1 MSTGSARF
9 PVRFPVGAKAY
20 AKDGRVYTIDEV
32 ADGMVYCRGEGG
44 EETEFPEASLVNETE
59 WAAQANGRRDL
70 AYSRIK
76 QARAFTTPAG
86 KFDRAAAERLLTQ
99 SDRVIPGLLDFIAF
113 TAATR
118 VLEEQK
124 DHAGAQ
130 SLSIVKCRRVFDE
143 ATPEVRVT
151 LLASVLDVQP
161 DTLVSAAK
169 LGDNM
174 AKAMIDKG
182 LEARAQ
188 AFEDF
193 CDRPRK

>member
-1 MSTGSARF
+1 MNTGSTRF

-20 AKDGRVYTIDEV
+20 AKDGRIYTIDEV
-32 ADGMVYCRGEGG
+32 TDGMVYCRGEGG
-44 EETEFPEASLVNETE
+44 TETEFPESALVNETE

-70 AYSRIK
+70 AYTRIK
-76 QARAFTTPAG
+76 HSKAFTTPAG

-113 TAATR
+113 TAGAQ
-118 VLEEQK
+118 VLAEQK
-124 DHAGAQ
+124 DQAGADN
-130 SLSIVKCRRVFDE
+130 LSIIKCRRVFDE
-143 ATPEVRVT
+143 TTPEVRVT
-151 LLASVLDVQP
+151 LLANVLSVQP
-161 DTLVSAAK
+161 DMLVSAAK

-182 LEARAQ
+182 LETRAQ

>member
-32 ADGMVYCRGEGG
+32 TDGMVYCRGEGG
-44 EETEFPEASLVNETE
+44 TETEFPEANLVNEAE

-70 AYSRIK
+70 AYARIK

-86 KFDRAAAERLLTQ
+86 KLDRAAAERLLTQ

-113 TAATR
+113 TAGAR

-124 DHAGAQ
+124 DHAGADN
-130 SLSIVKCRRVFDE
+130 LSIVKCRRVFDE
-143 ATPEVRVT
+143 ATPEVRAS
-151 LLASVLDVQP
+151 LLASVLGVQP
-161 DTLVSAAK
+161 DMLVSAAK

-182 LEARAQ
+182 LEVRAQ

-193 CDRPRK
+193 CDRPRR